1 MEVDESIAV
10 KAVHNADPLDCNQ
23 KKLNGAKAQNE
34 DEKLVDAEDLTRDL
48 PMNEEDED

>member
-10 KAVHNADPLDCNQ
+10 KAAHNADPLDCNLQ
-23 KKLNGAKAQNE
+23 KLNGTKAPNE

-48 PMNEEDED
+48 PMNEEDDD